1 MTDTR
6 HSAPP
11 TPAGVVSGWRK
22 ALRTGG
28 MLAVLAVAACAQSP
42 EKKAEQAA
50 LDAAKT
56 DPNFC
61 YSSRY
66 DGLLVQAWQRAHST
80 DSANQADT
88 RKADT
93 APLPTVSIN
102 GATAMPELSVPPYS
116 RRSCRMSIKVG
127 DAAPENGFLTFTYL
141 TRNGQTQSALAEWFP
156 DSLVA
161 EKYDATM
168 EQIKAG
174 VDMSNPDLK
183 TCLARYPG
191 FEADTTDPMVK
202 KAAFD
207 LRAHLIRRCMANKV
221 ALRNLYSDLYFI
233 HR

>member
-6 HSAPP
+6 HSSLPLSP
-11 TPAGVVSGWRK
+11 RTRFSWRNVMRAGSV
-22 ALRTGG
+22 
-28 MLAVLAVAACAQSP
+28 LAVLAVAACAQSP

-50 LDAAKT
+50 LEAAKT
-56 DPNFC
+56 DPDFC
-61 YSSRY
+61 YSAKY
-66 DGLLVQAWQRAHST
+66 DGLLVQAWQRAHAT
-80 DSANQADT
+80 NAATQQDT
-88 RKADT
+88 GKADPAT
-93 APLPTVSIN
+93 LPPVSVN
-102 GATAMPELSVPPYS
+102 GATVMPELSVPPYS

-127 DAAPENGFLTFTYL
+127 NAAPESGFLAFTYL

-156 DSLVA
+156 DSVVT

-191 FEADTTDPMVK
+191 FETESSDPMVK

-207 LRAHLIRRCMANKV
+207 LRAHLIRRCIANKV